1 MSHFTVLV
9 VTDSPDDVEAALQR
23 FHEYECTGIVDQYV
37 KWIDVT
43 DETLNDFKTG
53 TTTMRLMGDGTYR
66 HTFEN
71 KEFRTPITREEY
83 EVLRKTPG
91 ACVDRDGV
99 LSDERHFRI
108 DWPPIPKKSP

>member
-1 MSHFTVLV
+1 
-9 VTDSPDDVEAALQR
+9 LQP

-53 TTTMRLMGDGTYR
+53 MTTMRLMGDGTYR

-83 EVLRKTPG
+83 EVLRKTL
-91 ACVDRDGV
+91 ALV
-99 LSDERHFRI
+99 LIGMAS
-108 DWPPIPKKSP
+108 